1 MPLFERYIA
10 VDWSAANVPT
20 RGKDSIWI
28 GECDTAGNG
37 PDPVNIPTRAAAMAH
52 LEARLLAA
60 RARRERVMLGFDFV
74 FGFPRGTA
82 RELTGRD
89 DWQAIWALLADLIED
104 GDDNRSNR
112 FEVAGK
118 LNRRIGAPHF
128 WGRPHQHE
136 YPDLDPKR
144 PVHGYPRLPER
155 RRAEAEVGST
165 QPVWKLTYTGSVGSQ
180 SLLGIARLERL
191 RRHPTLGSDIA
202 VWPFETGFAGT
213 CEKPIWLVEIYPS
226 LFDRDRGIEP
236 ADKGQVL
243 AASRGFARADREG
256 RLGQLLSSATSLP
269 PEDELLVLR
278 EEGWIAGAGHAPLL
292 HLLAAPELPAAESQA
307 SAAYIRD
314 PKAIY
319 EESFA
324 TIRREA
330 DLHHLP
336 EPLHESAIR
345 MIHASGMVDLAADII
360 GSADVAQ
367 AVREAIGGGAPI
379 LCDCEMVRS
388 GIIRRKLP
396 AATELVV
403 TLNEAGVPALA
414 ETLGTTRSAAA
425 VELWVPRLAGAVVVI
440 GNAPTALFH
449 LLEKLAGGAPRP
461 AAIIAT
467 PVGFVGAAES
477 KAMLATT
484 PQNVP
489 FLTVRGRRG
498 GSAMAAAALNAIVG
512 GLAA

>member
-37 PDPVNIPTRAAAMAH
+37 PDPVNIPTRAAAMGY

-180 SLLGIARLERL
+180 SLLGIARLEKL
-191 RRHPTLGSDIA
+191 RRHPVLGPDIA
-202 VWPFETGFAGT
+202 VWPFETGFSGPSDN
-213 CEKPIWLVEIYPS
+213 PIWLVEIYPS
-226 LFDRDRGIEP
+226 LFGRDRSIEP

-256 RLGQLLSSATSLP
+256 TLAQMLTPKADLAP
-269 PEDELLVLR
+269 DERDLVCG
-278 EEGWIAGAGHAPLL
+278 EEGWIAGAGHAATMHMLSV
-292 HLLAAPELPAAESQA
+292 AEPSGHT
-307 SAAYIRD
+307 YIRD